1 MDQAGRRRREES
13 LLTSL
18 EEFTREHLPAPPA
31 RVLEVGC
38 GQGELTTALAVA
50 GYDVLGIDPA
60 APLGDLFRR
69 LTLEELDEPGP
80 YDGVIAALSLH
91 HIRDLDSA
99 LDKIVSLLTPDGVL
113 VVEEFAWDR
122 LDGAT
127 LEWLHGQRRAL
138 AAAGRGEDPGTVEE
152 LEREW
157 KAEHLGL
164 HGEDPL
170 RLGLAAHFEERAF
183 ARTPYLHRMLGGGQ
197 TEVLEQALVEAGAI
211 QAVGFRYAGTPRP
224 RSVAGSASA
233 RPGI

>member
-1 MDQAGRRRREES
+1 MTPFADFAREQ
-13 LLTSL
+13 
-18 EEFTREHLPAPPA
+18 LPAPPA
-31 RVLEVGC
+31 RLLEVGC
-38 GQGELTTALAVA
+38 GQGALTTALAA
-50 GYDVLGIDPA
+50 SGYAVLGIDPA
-60 APLGDLFRR
+60 APHGELFRR

-80 YDGVIAALSLH
+80 YDGVLAAVSLH
-91 HIRDLDSA
+91 HIRDLDAA
-99 LDKIVSLLTPDGVL
+99 LDKIAGLLRSGGVL

-197 TEVLEQALVEAGAI
+197 TEVLEQALVDAGAI